1 MSNHGE
7 ESEADKLS
15 ITTPDRKYT
24 IRTVACFG
32 QCALAPVV
40 EINHEIYG
48 HENERALRSQIDA
61 LEGVPRAARR
71 APAQQ
76 PPKAGNG
83 HDGGRKG

>member
-1 MSNHGE
+1 MRPTDAE
-7 ESEADKLS
+7 FWKKARVVFPAAKQT

-48 HENERALRSQIDA
+48 HQNERALRSEIDA
-61 LEGVPRAARR
+61 IEKEKR
-71 APAQQ
+71 
-76 PPKAGNG
+76 
-83 HDGGRKG
+83 